1 MGIPHTHPYSPTHNS
16 QLTLTLLF
24 AVLLSLLFPFTVHA
38 VDVLNAEEKA
48 KKLHELASS
57 DVIYTD
63 QETKALYYQN
73 IQIIDLLTQIRDL
86 LEMRLAE
93 PKE

>member
-1 MGIPHTHPYSPTHNS
+1 MTGKIVL
-16 QLTLTLLF
+16 LTLF
-24 AVLLSLLFPFTVHA
+24 YSLLFPLNVRA
-38 VDVLNAEEKA
+38 ADVLNAEEKA
-48 KKLHELASS
+48 KKIHDLAAS

-73 IQIIDLLTQIRDL
+73 IQIIDLLTQIRDQL
-86 LEMRLAE
+86 DMRLKE